1 MRAKLFISLAS
12 AALVLLLGLGLAH
25 PPVIRANGEK
35 DEEKGGHAHVP
46 APLEYA
52 DTHVP
57 LNVWTDQAM
66 IARGKDI
73 YTTRCAV
80 CHGDAGDGKG
90 PAGLAL
96 PLKPSDF
103 RDRDGVA
110 EMRDNYWF
118 WRVSEGGQVEPFKG
132 KGSAMP
138 PWKGQ
143 LSVEERW
150 AVMAYQHT
158 FSGHQGPHV
167 PWEHP
172 ESVAMGRDI
181 YAMACVMCHGAE
193 GKGDGSV
200 GPMLSPRRAPQ
211 PRDFTSAEFK
221 FRSTP
226 SGQLPTTAD
235 LLRTVTEGVRSAG
248 GPMTIGLRGHRI
260 MPGFRHMPLGQRLEV
275 IEYVKSLNRRF
286 WDRQE
291 IKTVAVPAPPAMT
304 PERLARG
311 KQLYADAECLA
322 CHGGRGR
329 GDGLSAPTL
338 KDNRDLPIAAT
349 DLARP
354 ERFKNGARPEDIY
367 RTLMT
372 GLAGTP
378 MPSYA
383 DSLDQDQ
390 GWDLA
395 YYVLSLSRDRGRT
408 AEAGTR

>member
-1 MRAKLFISLAS
+1 M
-12 AALVLLLGLGLAH
+12 LAH
-25 PPVIRANGEK
+25 PFRFLAVAVFALLVGLCATRPPTGSANGDK
-35 DEEKGGHAHVP
+35 HEEKGGHAHVP
-46 APLEYA
+46 APTEYA
-52 DTHVP
+52 DIHMP
-57 LNVWTDQAM
+57 LSVWTDAAM
-66 IARGKDI
+66 IARGRAI

-80 CHGDAGDGKG
+80 CHGDSGD
-90 PAGLAL
+90 
-96 PLKPSDF
+96 
-103 RDRDGVA
+103 
-110 EMRDNYWF
+110 
-118 WRVSEGGQVEPFKG
+118 
-132 KGSAMP
+132 
-138 PWKGQ
+138 
-143 LSVEERW
+143 
-150 AVMAYQHT
+150 
-158 FSGHQGPHV
+158 
-167 PWEHP
+167 
-172 ESVAMGRDI
+172 
-181 YAMACVMCHGAE
+181 

-200 GPMLSPRRAPQ
+200 GPMLSPRREPQ

-221 FRSTP
+221 FRSPP

-235 LLRTVTEGVRSAG
+235 LLRTVTEGVRSSG

-260 MPGFRHMPLGQRLEV
+260 MPSFRYMPEAQRLEV
-275 IEYVKSLNRRF
+275 IEYVKGLNRGF

-322 CHGGRGR
+322 CHGERGR
-329 GDGLSAPTL
+329 GDGPSAPTL

-383 DSLDQDQ
+383 DSLEPDEA
-390 GWDLA
+390 WDLA